1 MIWLWFACTSSPK
14 LTQNKGD
21 PFHGEDPFIE
31 SVDFDCDSES
41 ARWSFEVRTTHWT
54 GGGQVWIAENA
65 DQAEKHRITSDKAA
79 ADGSSDQLKLSL
91 SIPADWRDAKP
102 DASSRWL
109 CRDVPDLTFMATIYG
124 AAGGGIKDCRTWG
137 SDPTIWTEIDN
148 AFDCDTVIE
157 IPIDTGIADR

>member
-21 PFHGEDPFIE
+21 PFHGEDPIIE
-31 SVDFDCDSES
+31 SVDFDCDVER

-54 GGGQVWIAENA
+54 GGGQIWMAKSI
-65 DQAEKHRITSDKAA
+65 DLTEKHRITSDKAA
-79 ADGSSDQLKLSL
+79 ADGSSDELTLSL

-109 CRDVPDLTFMATIYG
+109 CSALPDLTFMATVYG
-124 AAGGGIKDCRTWG
+124 PSGNGIKDCRTWG
-137 SDPTIWTEIDN
+137 TEPNIWNDIDS
-148 AFDCDTVIE
+148 AFDCDTVID
-157 IPIDTGIADR
+157 IPIDTGIEDR